1 MMPFGDCTVHSQLHY
16 PLDESNKEDLMLFTG
31 LLIGCGKNS
40 NFAIF
45 SESSKRKKWLI
56 SEEICGNFQGKK

>member
-1 MMPFGDCTVHSQLHY
+1 MMPFGDCTVRSQLHY
-16 PLDESNKEDLMLFTG
+16 PLGESNKEDLMLFTG

-45 SESSKRKKWLI
+45 SE
-56 SEEICGNFQGKK
+56 EICGNFQGKK